1 MEILFPSPFRSL
13 IRWLWVRTLDR
24 IERNNLSKSRSCI
37 AQRQYS
43 CFSPYSLVFYSQN
56 SQKILIQCIYRHVLL
71 VESEQ
76 RLDNVYHYLASTTR
90 KKLSQFLSRIYA
102 IINVHFSL
110 LFSLISH
117 FTITLLSQKLMTWA
131 SLIRRKKGKR
141 MKKSFQHE
149 RKFSSDQSQGES
161 TVVIWCP
168 SKDIICIPLNF
179 EIFPSSSLLVV
190 RFTHSL
196 ENL

>member
-1 MEILFPSPFRSL
+1 M
-13 IRWLWVRTLDR
+13 
-24 IERNNLSKSRSCI
+24 
-37 AQRQYS
+37 
-43 CFSPYSLVFYSQN
+43 
-56 SQKILIQCIYRHVLL
+56 
-71 VESEQ
+71 ESEQ

-179 EIFPSSSLLVV
+179 EIFTSSSLLVV
-190 RFTHSL
+190 RLTHSL
-196 ENL
+196 EKLSLKRLNKSNFRWQIHLKMVLMHYSWATKCDIKCRHTNQLPSCSTLGTWSVPHQR